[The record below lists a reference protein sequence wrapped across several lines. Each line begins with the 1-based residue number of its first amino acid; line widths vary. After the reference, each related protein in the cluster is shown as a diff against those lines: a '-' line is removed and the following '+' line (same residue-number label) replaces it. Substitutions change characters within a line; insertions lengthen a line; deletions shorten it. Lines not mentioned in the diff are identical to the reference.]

1 MTNLLDKIHRRIFSG
16 LARKDHLDHL
26 YDQVAGLLQ
35 IQNAMAGQPV
45 LRPMRGWAISPDAM
59 ALVLADLQEREAPTV
74 IEFGSGQSTIIL
86 ASALRHRGGKLI
98 SVEHDVDY
106 SGVIRKQL
114 DVCGLADVVLSL
126 NLPIGASADPQEAGI
141 RSYDLR
147 PLPSQKIDI
156 ALIDGPPK
164 RVGSVDTRLVPLRWC
179 VRNLTERG
187 AIFLDDSNRPSE
199 RQCLAALRRE
209 FPGILLTE
217 LPTEKGLTRI
227 QRAG

>member
-1 MTNLLDKIHRRIFSG
+1 MTNILDKIHRRIFSG

-59 ALVLADLQEREAPTV
+59 ALVLVDLQEREAPTV

-86 ASALRHRGGKLI
+86 ASALRHRGGKLV

-106 SGVIRKQL
+106 SAVIRKQL
-114 DVCGLADVVLSL
+114 DVCGLADVVLSVH
-126 NLPIGASADPQEAGI
+126 LPIEASTDPQEVGI

-147 PLPSQKIDI
+147 ALPSQKVDI

-179 VRNLTERG
+179 VKNLTERG

-199 RQCLAALRRE
+199 QQCLAALRRE

-217 LPTEKGLTRI
+217 VPTEKGLTRI